1 MLSVRV
7 NCLLV
12 SKIITLSRHVLEV
25 PYKPLVSNVVLL
37 TLPTLVEQSDPKHD
51 DNAIDDTQWM
61 R

>member
-12 SKIITLSRHVLEV
+12 TKIITLSRHVLEA
-25 PYKPLVSNVVLL
+25 PYEPLVTNVVLL
-37 TLPTLVEQSDPKHD
+37 TLPTLVENSDPKHD